1 MSDRIVIPF
10 GDEYIAEWDVNQVWD
25 RKTGYETGEY
35 RWMLDI
41 RGWRECISLN
51 EADQDALA
59 AIIAARPSREEAN
72 RKGKADEEGQA

>member
-10 GDEYIAEWDVNQVWD
+10 GDEYIAEWRLDDKWD
-25 RKTGYETGEY
+25 TTTHEYIPDGE
-35 RWMLDI
+35 WKLEV
-41 RGWRECISLN
+41 RGWKNVVTLN